1 MRALIPAFTVFISYA
16 WLRKTFSVRIHAAIV
31 IMFIGVFVYAAKGE
45 LDYTYFGLTMTLLGG
60 FFSALKGVVTNVFLV
75 GPLKLPTLQLLK
87 IMSFYSGMSSHCLH
101 ICLLMCSISCA
112 GGHDGGRNVLLLLL
126 IINIIPTNT
135 RPWQGCSCLPT

>member
-31 IMFIGVFVYAAKGE
+31 IMFVGVFVYAAKGE
-45 LDYTYFGLTMTLLGG
+45 LDYTYYGLVMTLLGG

-87 IMSFYSGMSSHCLH
+87 IMSFYSGASPRDCGFDYHSLLFITLAH
-101 ICLLMCSISCA
+101 IPSDILM
-112 GGHDGGRNVLLLLL
+112 R
-126 IINIIPTNT
+126 
-135 RPWQGCSCLPT
+135 